1 MNWRELGSGLA
12 GAVSRIFVAR
22 SGLSYGI
29 AGLLKTGVG
38 GIGVWMA
45 MEPETLEVEA
55 FETLVECCGKAV
67 VAFAG

>member
-1 MNWRELGSGLA
+1 
-12 GAVSRIFVAR
+12 
-22 SGLSYGI
+22 
-29 AGLLKTGVG
+29 LLKTGIG